1 MSILNVEHLSH
12 DFGGRE
18 IFRDVSFRMLKG
30 EHIGLIGA
38 NGEGKS
44 TFFRIV
50 TGSLEPDA
58 GKIEWAKNIKIGY
71 LDQHAV
77 LKAGMTIRDVLQS
90 AFASLFDEE
99 AKMNKI
105 YEQMGDPEMADKMDQ
120 MLEETATIQ
129 DYLNMHDFYMI
140 DAKVDEV
147 ARAFGLVDLGL
158 DKDVTELSGGQR
170 TKINALKL
178 RKPKVNLQKL

>member
-99 AKMNKI
+99 AKMNK
-105 YEQMGDPEMADKMDQ
+105 
-120 MLEETATIQ
+120 
-129 DYLNMHDFYMI
+129 FY
-140 DAKVDEV
+140 
-147 ARAFGLVDLGL
+147 
-158 DKDVTELSGGQR
+158 
-170 TKINALKL
+170 
-178 RKPKVNLQKL
+178 

>member
-1 MSILNVEHLSH
+1 
-12 DFGGRE
+12 
-18 IFRDVSFRMLKG
+18 
-30 EHIGLIGA
+30 
-38 NGEGKS
+38 
-44 TFFRIV
+44 
-50 TGSLEPDA
+50 
-58 GKIEWAKNIKIGY
+58 
-71 LDQHAV
+71 
-77 LKAGMTIRDVLQS
+77 MTIRDVLQS

-170 TKINALKL
+170 TKINALKQKRL
-178 RKPKVNLQKL
+178 KVSLQKL